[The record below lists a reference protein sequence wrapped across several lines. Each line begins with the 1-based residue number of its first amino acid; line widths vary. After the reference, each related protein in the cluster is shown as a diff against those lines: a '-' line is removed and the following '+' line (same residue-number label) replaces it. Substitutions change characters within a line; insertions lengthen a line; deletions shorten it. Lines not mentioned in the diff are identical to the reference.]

1 MTLEEAKEAIE
12 DLRAKGE
19 TDEDM
24 LKVFYAMFLDN
35 KLSTDDLRILAG
47 LVGYEFTE
55 EFDSLSDE
63 EKRQRGWATEGEDEE
78 ADGGQDDCNPQ
89 KK

>member
-24 LKVFYAMFLDN
+24 RKVFYAMFLDN
-35 KLSTDDLRILAG
+35 KLSTHDLRILVG
-47 LVGYEFTE
+47 LVGYELTE
-55 EFDSLSDE
+55 EFDFLSDE
-63 EKRQRGWATEGEDEE
+63 DKHKRGWAKEDNTEDENG
-78 ADGGQDDCNPQ
+78 AQGKN
-89 KK
+89 KRKRR

>member
-63 EKRQRGWATEGEDEE
+63 EKRQSGWATEGEDEE
-78 ADGGQDDCNPQ
+78 ADGGQGDCNPQ
-89 KK
+89 EK